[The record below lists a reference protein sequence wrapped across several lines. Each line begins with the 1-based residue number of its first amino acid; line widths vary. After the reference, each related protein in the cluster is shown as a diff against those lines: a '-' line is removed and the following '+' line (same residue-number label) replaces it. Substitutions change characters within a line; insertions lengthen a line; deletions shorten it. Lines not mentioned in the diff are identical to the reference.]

1 MSRKFLP
8 LMMALFLLAS
18 VVVLGEGF
26 ASSFPSFGASIDAGI
41 AYADEDEWEE
51 DEWEPDEDEDEEDDW
66 EEDEDEDDWDDDDD
80 DGRRSGRRRW

>member
-41 AYADEDEWEE
+41 AYADDVG
-51 DEWEPDEDEDEEDDW
+51 
-66 EEDEDEDDWDDDDD
+66 DDWDDDDD
-80 DGRRSGRRRW
+80 DDDDDRRRGRRRY

>member
-26 ASSFPSFGASIDAGI
+26 ASSFPSFGASNDAGI
-41 AYADEDEWEE
+41 AYAD
-51 DEWEPDEDEDEEDDW
+51 DDG
-66 EEDEDEDDWDDDDD
+66 DDWDDDDD
-80 DGRRSGRRRW
+80 DDRDDDDDDDDRRRGRRRY

>member
-41 AYADEDEWEE
+41 AYADD
-51 DEWEPDEDEDEEDDW
+51 DGDDW
-66 EEDEDEDDWDDDDD
+66 EDDDDD
-80 DGRRSGRRRW
+80 DDEVDDRDDDDDDEDDDDRRRGRRRY

>member
-18 VVVLGEGF
+18 VVVPGEGF

-41 AYADEDEWEE
+41 AYAD
-51 DEWEPDEDEDEEDDW
+51 DDG
-66 EEDEDEDDWDDDDD
+66 DDDDD
-80 DGRRSGRRRW
+80 DDDRDDDDDDDDRRRGRRRY

>member
-41 AYADEDEWEE
+41 AYAD
-51 DEWEPDEDEDEEDDW
+51 DDG
-66 EEDEDEDDWDDDDD
+66 DDWDDDD
-80 DGRRSGRRRW
+80 RRRGRRRY